1 MLKRFGAAA
10 LLLSAAPALAHH
22 PMESL
27 GIEPSSI
34 SGLLSGLAHP
44 LLGPD
49 HLLFLLALALVG
61 LKRSMRWTLGL
72 LVVGLASSAVGLWLP
87 GLPAAEALVSLSLVL
102 EGLVIA
108 GRLPALTL
116 IPAFALHGYVL
127 SASVIGW
134 ESTPIAFYFF
144 GLLLSQA
151 LVLTASLVALRR
163 LALDLQPVTKIALAW
178 VLVGIGAAFT
188 WTALVA

>member
-10 LLLSAAPALAHH
+10 LLLSAGPALAHH

-27 GIEPSSI
+27 GMEPSSI

-61 LKRSMRWTLGL
+61 LKRSMRWSLGL